1 MRERKKE
8 NEAAKAKVNAAR
20 EAFEATLKT
29 SLSEKIKAANNYV
42 KKNWDL
48 YFITHIDNLQHI
60 TKDGIVASKDRPK
73 NYRNIAKKS
82 ITLVRDKNQ
91 IKPGLSLSNC
101 AHVYFRP
108 DNAMLAAVL
117 KWKTQNSASSNSYIQ
132 HRLDEIV
139 IIRINIDLTE
149 HELYMVEQNAY
160 HKHQPEDFIPSYR
173 YMEIIPKIE
182 KMLKETGWHNRPNE
196 EELKRQFMAECHI
209 SKKFPLD
216 SLKAICIADER
227 SIKNKRYNFGEFY
240 DNVKSRI
247 SRESVLT
254 EKNIEQRRDLF
265 FEGRYG

>member
-1 MRERKKE
+1 MRDERTGYH
-8 NEAAKAKVNAAR
+8 AQ
-20 EAFEATLKT
+20 
-29 SLSEKIKAANNYV
+29 SEKRQKEMQAKKDDLEKVGKSDV
-42 KKNWDL
+42 KKIWDL
-48 YFITHIDNLQHI
+48 FFITHIENLQHI

-82 ITLVRDKNQ
+82 ITAVRDENQ
-91 IKPGLSLSNC
+91 IKPGLFLSDC
-101 AHVYFRP
+101 AHAYFRP
-108 DNAMLAAVL
+108 WNAMLSAVL
-117 KWKTQNSASSNSYIQ
+117 KHDTTNPVYYDYHQ

-227 SIKNKRYNFGEFY
+227 SIKNKGYNFEEFY

>member
-1 MRERKKE
+1 MREREKE

-82 ITLVRDKNQ
+82 ITVVRDNNQ
-91 IKPGLSLSNC
+91 IKPGLFLSDC
-101 AHVYFRP
+101 AHAYFRP
-108 DNAMLAAVL
+108 WNAMLSAVL
-117 KWKTQNSASSNSYIQ
+117 KHDTTNPVYYDYHQ

-149 HELYMVEQNAY
+149 HELYMVEQNVY

-196 EELKRQFMAECHI
+196 KELKRQFMAECHI

-227 SIKNKRYNFGEFY
+227 SIKNKGYNFEEFY